1 MRLCC
6 RAQYLASKL
15 EEKIRNVCKDVTKVV
30 YVFDDLPGDD
40 PYVVSLPYF
49 KILFFSFLRNRY

>member
-1 MRLCC
+1 M
-6 RAQYLASKL
+6 KKKPVWKEVFWL
-15 EEKIRNVCKDVTKVV
+15 EEKIRDICKDVTKVV

-49 KILFFSFLRNRY
+49 RILFFSFLRNRY